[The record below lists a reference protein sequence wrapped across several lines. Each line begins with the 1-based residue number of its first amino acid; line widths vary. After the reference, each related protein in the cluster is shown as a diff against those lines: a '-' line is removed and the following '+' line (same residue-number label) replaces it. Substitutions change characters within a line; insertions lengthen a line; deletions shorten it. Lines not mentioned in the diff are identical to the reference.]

1 MSTCADHTYGP
12 SDYVERAEWGERM
25 VETHVQSACDE
36 CHLYLIWTPKDGA
49 DNRAPTEGA
58 ISPAIGSQTVA
69 KRCPKWDRLHSECE
83 PDFGSPSDRGNSFSA
98 GETPQDN
105 GRGSDRG

>member
-25 VETHVQSACDE
+25 VEAHVQSACDE

-49 DNRAPTEGA
+49 DIGTPPEASDA
-58 ISPAIGSQTVA
+58 SDIGS
-69 KRCPKWDRLHSECE
+69 
-83 PDFGSPSDRGNSFSA
+83 
-98 GETPQDN
+98 
-105 GRGSDRG
+105 